1 MTSSTPSHLT
11 SIFIN
16 DVSLKNA
23 MTTDKSINPTPGRQD
38 FWFIPLGGT
47 GEIGMNLNLYGHDG
61 QWIIVDCGITFEDK
75 PGECGTMHSRIEM
88 PLIEFATKQRDSIL
102 GVIATHAHE
111 DHIGAL
117 PYLWEHLGCPIYT
130 TPFTRN
136 VLRAKFA
143 RNNCSAPILD
153 VLVGGTLDLGPFNLT
168 FVPMTHSTP
177 ETQGLI
183 IQTAVGRVFHTADWK
198 LDTHPV
204 VGTHV
209 TPKQYATMADIDAIV
224 CDSTNALNP
233 MRANSEIE
241 VASALL
247 TAISNAPRR
256 VIVACF
262 ASNIARLQTLG
273 SIARKTHRQL
283 GLLGFSLNNMS
294 RCAQNAGYLQTDFSP
309 IDRQHLGYLPA
320 EEVLAIATGSQ
331 GEPGAALHRL
341 SIDSHPDL
349 SLQAG
354 DQVIFSAK
362 TIPGNEQGVEKLIN
376 RFEQIGVTVFQAD
389 SSNLTLHASGHGG
402 EPELTRMY
410 EWVAPKAV
418 IPVHGEPKHL
428 AANANIAAAAGV
440 EKQLVGRNGDL
451 YDLVNLTIR
460 TNAVPVGRMALD
472 AYGQLMPSQV

>member
-1 MTSSTPSHLT
+1 MSDTHSHST
-11 SIFIN
+11 SISIN
-16 DVSLKNA
+16 DINLQS
-23 MTTDKSINPTPGRQD
+23 SITVKKGINLIPSRQE

-47 GEIGMNLNLYGHDG
+47 GEIGMNLNLYGHNG
-61 QWIIVDCGITFEDK
+61 RWIIVDCGITFEDR
-75 PGECGTMHSRIEM
+75 PDDNGIMQSRIEM
-88 PLIEFATKQRDSIL
+88 PLIDFASEQRDNIL
-102 GVIATHAHE
+102 GIIATHAHE

-153 VLVGGTLDLGPFNLT
+153 VVEGGTLDLGPFNLT
-168 FVPMTHSTP
+168 FIPMTHSTP

-183 IQTAVGRVFHTADWK
+183 IQTPVGRVFHTADWK
-198 LDTHPV
+198 LDADPV
-204 VGTHV
+204 VGVHV
-209 TPKQYATMADIDAIV
+209 TPQQYQTMTDIDAVV

-233 MRANSEIE
+233 MGAKSETE
-241 VASALL
+241 VADALL
-247 TAISNAPRR
+247 TAVSDASRR

-273 SIARKTHRQL
+273 SIARQTHRHI

-294 RCAQNAGYLQTDFSP
+294 RCAQDAGYLQTDFSP
-309 IDRQHLGYLPA
+309 IDRQHLGYLPPD
-320 EEVLAIATGSQ
+320 EVLAIATGSQ

-341 SIDSHPDL
+341 STDSHPDVN
-349 SLQAG
+349 LQAG

-362 TIPGNEQGVEKLIN
+362 TIPGNEQGGEQLIN
-376 RFEQIGVTVFQAD
+376 RFERMGVTVFQAD
-389 SSNLTLHASGHGG
+389 TSNLTLHASGHGG
-402 EPELTRMY
+402 EPELTKMY
-410 EWVAPKAV
+410 EWIAPRAV
-418 IPVHGEPKHL
+418 IPVHGEPEHL
-428 AANANIAAAAGV
+428 TANANIAAAAGV

-460 TNAVPVGRMALD
+460 PNAVPVGRMTLD
-472 AYGQLMPSQV
+472 AYGQLMPS